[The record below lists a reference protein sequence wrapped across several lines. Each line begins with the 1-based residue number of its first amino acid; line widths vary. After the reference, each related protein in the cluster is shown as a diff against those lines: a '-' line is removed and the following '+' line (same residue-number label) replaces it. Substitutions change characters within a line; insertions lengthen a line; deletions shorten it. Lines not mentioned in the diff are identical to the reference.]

1 MYSLLNALP
10 EGAEHVW
17 SFLEKERFAKEL
29 EFDRERKGFLQDN
42 KDLREGLLRERE
54 GFLRERESFLR
65 ERESLR
71 EGFLRER
78 ESFLQDNKDL
88 REGLLRER
96 EGFLRERESLREGFL
111 REREG
116 FSRERN
122 FLIDREAL
130 AVATLQ
136 KQIDHSEGLI
146 TVRAMLE
153 RIVTSEFP
161 NRSATDAL
169 RNYCEKKDF
178 VEYLDLVG
186 KATNF
191 STANLIKSA
200 KGAYGMMSNPIH
212 NGSTHSTEVSS
223 FPQSVV
229 HDKCTLH
236 AIAAIFKFE
245 RRDVCFY
252 VGGPSSLLKIP
263 SPPRSGAN
271 SEANSAGKLSRKLT
285 AQVFG
290 QYWQSFYYRRW
301 RLIDTSHEKKRM

>member
-54 GFLRERESFLR
+54 GFLRERESFL
-65 ERESLR
+65 
-71 EGFLRER
+71 
-78 ESFLQDNKDL
+78 QDNKDV
-88 REGLLRER
+88 REGLLRE
-96 EGFLRERESLREGFL
+96 REGFL

-263 SPPRSGAN
+263 LPPHRS
-271 SEANSAGKLSRKLT
+271 LVR
-285 AQVFG
+285 
-290 QYWQSFYYRRW
+290 
-301 RLIDTSHEKKRM
+301 

>member
-1 MYSLLNALP
+1 MIASTGSMNITPPPTPYFLDRSMYSLLNALP

-29 EFDRERKGFLQDN
+29 EFDRERK
-42 KDLREGLLRERE
+42 EWARERE
-54 GFLRERESFLR
+54 GFSRERES
-65 ERESLR
+65 
-71 EGFLRER
+71 
-78 ESFLQDNKDL
+78 
-88 REGLLRER
+88 
-96 EGFLRERESLREGFL
+96 FLRERESLREGFL

-186 KATNF
+186 KATTF
-191 STANLIKSA
+191 SSANLIKSA
-200 KGAYGMMSNPIH
+200 KGAYRLISNAVN
-212 NGSTHSTEVSS
+212 NGSIHSTEVSS
-223 FPQSVV
+223 SPRHVIQ
-229 HDKCTLH
+229 DECTLL
-236 AIAAIFKFE
+236 AVSAIFKFE

-252 VGGPSSLLKIP
+252 VGGRSSLIKIP
-263 SPPRSGAN
+263 LPPHRS
-271 SEANSAGKLSRKLT
+271 LVR
-285 AQVFG
+285 
-290 QYWQSFYYRRW
+290 
-301 RLIDTSHEKKRM
+301 

>member
-1 MYSLLNALP
+1 MIASTGSMNITPPPTPYFLDRSMYSLLNALP

-29 EFDRERKGFLQDN
+29 EFDRERKAWA
-42 KDLREGLLRERE
+42 RERE
-54 GFLRERESFLR
+54 GFL
-65 ERESLR
+65 
-71 EGFLRER
+71 
-78 ESFLQDNKDL
+78 QYNKDL
-88 REGLLRER
+88 R

-271 SEANSAGKLSRKLT
+271 SEANSEANSAGNSPPKCLDNIGKVSII
-285 AQVFG
+285 ADGV
-290 QYWQSFYYRRW
+290 
-301 RLIDTSHEKKRM
+301 

>member
-1 MYSLLNALP
+1 MIASTGSMNITPPPTPYFLDRSMYSLLNALP

-29 EFDRERKGFLQDN
+29 EFDRERKG
-42 KDLREGLLRERE
+42 
-54 GFLRERESFLR
+54 
-65 ERESLR
+65 
-71 EGFLRER
+71 
-78 ESFLQDNKDL
+78 FLQDNKDL

-146 TVRAMLE
+146 TVRAM
-153 RIVTSEFP
+153 R
-161 NRSATDAL
+161 
-169 RNYCEKKDF
+169 
-178 VEYLDLVG
+178 
-186 KATNF
+186 
-191 STANLIKSA
+191 LI
-200 KGAYGMMSNPIH
+200 SNAVN
-212 NGSTHSTEVSS
+212 NGSIHSTEVSS
-223 FPQSVV
+223 SPRLVIQ
-229 HDKCTLH
+229 DECTLL

-252 VGGPSSLLKIP
+252 VGGRSSLIKIP
-263 SPPRSGAN
+263 LPPHRS
-271 SEANSAGKLSRKLT
+271 LVR
-285 AQVFG
+285 
-290 QYWQSFYYRRW
+290 
-301 RLIDTSHEKKRM
+301 

>member
-54 GFLRERESFLR
+54 V
-65 ERESLR
+65 
-71 EGFLRER
+71 FLRER

-236 AIAAIFKFE
+236 AIVAIFKFE

-252 VGGPSSLLKIP
+252 VGGRSSLIKIP
-263 SPPRSGAN
+263 LPPRRSLVRWATSSGGNSPPKCLDN
-271 SEANSAGKLSRKLT
+271 IGKASII
-285 AQVFG
+285 ADGV
-290 QYWQSFYYRRW
+290 
-301 RLIDTSHEKKRM
+301 